1 MGACDF
7 SVSRDAAARRR
18 SAGRGESSRE
28 APSFADNFSAADAHV
43 KDSAKRGA
51 QTHRESARGDGI
63 IGTRFAGASARRR
76 RTRGLSG
83 SRRRQGEPPTSPGAP
98 AAGGQLPHNAS
109 EAFFIRRN
117 PPPRTRASPKAPRP
131 RRRDLPPRRGLRR
144 HSRVHSKRSA
154 SRRSQPAQRR
164 GDLRRPSENGDSRA
178 PEKRPAFFCP
188 SRLG

>member
-63 IGTRFAGASARRR
+63 IGIRFAGASARRR

-109 EAFFIRRN
+109 EAFSSGETRR
-117 PPPRTRASPKAPRP
+117 PERRLSQSAAPYPPRFTT
-131 RRRDLPPRRGLRR
+131 
-144 HSRVHSKRSA
+144 A
-154 SRRSQPAQRR
+154 SRTSPPFSRPFQTGRVLSPLPTRPTARRFETSFREWRFSRS
-164 GDLRRPSENGDSRA
+164 
-178 PEKRPAFFCP
+178 EKRPAFFVR
-188 SRLG
+188 SA